1 MTFLDPRA
9 MIECRLVSK
18 YWNHHANKP
27 NVEKE
32 VRQQAKQRYT
42 TASVSTINDSR
53 KRVRE
58 VFDELNRK
66 GLEITDQVIEG
77 AISEAPTDDTFFLR
91 AAAIASKHGA
101 ELLVAGPLLLNHLF
115 AHTNWKTAN
124 SEKKYV
130 LDYD

>member
-32 VRQQAKQRYT
+32 VREQAKQRYT

-77 AISEAPTDDTFFLR
+77 AISEAPTDDTFFFSVLQLSL
-91 AAAIASKHGA
+91 ANTGQSC
-101 ELLVAGPLLLNHLF
+101 LLPALF
-115 AHTNWKTAN
+115 CSTISLPTRTGRPPTQRK
-124 SEKKYV
+124 SMS
-130 LDYD
+130 